1 MTMRK
6 PASLARLALVV
17 GVLGCATLSGCVALF
32 LTLEPG
38 VSRKEQVLAKY
49 GTPDEIRQRAD
60 GSIVYEYPR
69 EPEGRENYRVTL
81 SPDGTLRSVEQL
93 IDEPYFAR
101 LQPGMTREQV
111 LEILGRPSA
120 YEAYPRLAE
129 TVILWNFT
137 DFGSKRMQFNAHFD
151 ERTGLLTH
159 TSRNEDPALQDM
171 GE

>member
-17 GVLGCATLSGCVALF
+17 GVLGCATLSGCAALF

-49 GTPDEIRQRAD
+49 GAPDEIRQRAD

-81 SPDGTLRSVEQL
+81 SPDGTLRSVSVGYRVHRYTPIQ
-93 IDEPYFAR
+93 DPNVGTVHRAVDWEPY
-101 LQPGMTREQV
+101 
-111 LEILGRPSA
+111 EISVVPI
-120 YEAYPRLAE
+120 P
-129 TVILWNFT
+129 V
-137 DFGSKRMQFNAHFD
+137 
-151 ERTGLLTH
+151 
-159 TSRNEDPALQDM
+159 DPAAEI
-171 GE
+171 GRAHV